1 MFKIVS
7 YKGNDIIFF
16 RNGKPLRILH
26 VGEANLKTRHG
37 NINLKSLSCSRD

>member
-1 MFKIVS
+1 MFKVVA
-7 YKGNDIIFF
+7 YKGNDIIFV
-16 RNGKPLRILH
+16 RNGEHLMISH